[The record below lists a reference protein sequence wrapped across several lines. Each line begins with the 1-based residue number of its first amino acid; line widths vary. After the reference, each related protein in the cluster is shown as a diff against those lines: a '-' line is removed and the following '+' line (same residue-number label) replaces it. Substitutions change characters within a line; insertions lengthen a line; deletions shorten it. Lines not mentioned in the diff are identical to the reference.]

1 MGRRQRPVVVRIADE
16 YTILPG
22 PRYREPGPHSG
33 EQLRE
38 ELLQPRLEDAMR
50 GRRTLI
56 VDLRGTTF
64 GYPIGFLE
72 EAFGGLARNVANAA
86 DHMHMVDDN
95 QETMREIVQVMRDAQ
110 QASAGRAARA
120 TR

>member
-1 MGRRQRPVVVRIADE
+1 MPTRQRPVVVRIADE
-16 YTILPG
+16 YTTLPG
-22 PRYREPGPHSG
+22 PRYREQGAHSG

-38 ELLQPRLEDAMR
+38 ELLQPRLEEAMR

-56 VDLRGTTF
+56 VDLRGTSF

-72 EAFGGLARNVANAA
+72 ETFGGLARNVANAA

-95 QETMREIVQVMRDAQ
+95 QETMREIVQLMRNAQ
-110 QASAGRAARA
+110 PAGAGGAER
-120 TR
+120 TTQ